1 MAIEKPVGVKSGVFT
16 SDIQST
22 NDFGHVFQSN
32 NIYNRSDI
40 KWYTKYNRFGVLDP
54 YNAVTTTR
62 EYLFFV
68 KPDLHI
74 CTPGTGVLSLNP
86 ELENYPFFIDLWKR
100 YPDIIEQLQ
109 FSIYNPKTSKQNV
122 FMTVLSNSV
131 KNTLDLPGITASAI
145 ETGANIYG
153 TSIDYR
159 GDGYLNDEKHSFTL
173 EFEDTRYLEI
183 YMLLKAYEEYER
195 LKKFGIVS
203 PPNIGDATVSKSGY
217 AYTDY
222 HRRRELHDQ
231 FGIYKFVVDE
241 DFETIIYW
249 AYLCG
254 VYFETVPRDA
264 FSDMKVDGGL
274 RYSVGMKAAFVDD
287 MNPQI
292 LRNFNKLIRDNM
304 NVPETQ
310 LPIYNETYDSVDGR
324 WATVPYITMKKKSDY
339 KAGVW
344 LGPSN
349 MNYIYKLTW
358 RI

>member
-1 MAIEKPVGVKSGVFT
+1 MATEKTVGVKSGVFS
-16 SDIQST
+16 SDIYNS
-22 NDFGHVFQSN
+22 DFGHVFQSN

-54 YNAVTTTR
+54 FNGLTTTR

-74 CTPGTGVLSLNP
+74 CTPGTMNLNP
-86 ELENYPFFIDLWKR
+86 ELENYPFFKDLIKR
-100 YPDIIEQLQ
+100 YPDIVEQLQ
-109 FSIYNPKTSKQNV
+109 FSIHSPHNSKQNV

-131 KNTLDLPGITASAI
+131 KNSLDLPGISANSI
-145 ETGANIYG
+145 DTGTNIYG
-153 TSIDYR
+153 SSIDYR
-159 GDGYLNDEKHSFTL
+159 GDGYLSDEKHSFTL

-183 YMLLKAYEEYER
+183 YALLKAYEEYER
-195 LKKFGIVS
+195 LKKIGVVS
-203 PPNIGDATVSKSGY
+203 PPNKGNATVSKSGY

-222 HRRRELHDQ
+222 HRYRELHDQ
-231 FGIYKFVVDE
+231 FGIYKFIVDE
-241 DFETIIYW
+241 DYETIVYW

-254 VYFETVPRDA
+254 VYFETIPRDA
-264 FSDMKVDGGL
+264 FSDLKVDGGL

-287 MNPQI
+287 MNPLI
-292 LRNFNKLIRDNM
+292 LQNFNRIIENNMVVPKTKLP
-304 NVPETQ
+304 V
-310 LPIYNETYDSVDGR
+310 YNQEHDSVDGR

-339 KAGVW
+339 KPGVW

-349 MNYIYKLTW
+349 MQHIYKLTW